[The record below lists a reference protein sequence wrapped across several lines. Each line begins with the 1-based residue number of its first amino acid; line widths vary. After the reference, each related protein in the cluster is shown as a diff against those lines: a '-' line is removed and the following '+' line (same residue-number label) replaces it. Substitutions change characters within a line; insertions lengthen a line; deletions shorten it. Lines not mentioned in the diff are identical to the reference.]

1 MSVMVPYLMK
11 TVSGGQ
17 VRSIALGHP
26 LLDDYL
32 EFVAARARPNTLI
45 AVAYD
50 LKVFFSV
57 IVKQPADITTA
68 DVLTF
73 IKAQRAPRRRGI
85 AGWRTARQW
94 ATAPQRK
101 PPPPTTRPP
110 PRRPDPKTPQGPS
123 GKLDSAHPAKHGVLA
138 DVGQAPHD
146 TARADGRS
154 WIHLRVG
161 GDAWGSPRTVDIEG
175 GLPGGLA
182 ERMFTWRLQEDHSRR
197 STGLRPLIG

>member
-1 MSVMVPYLMK
+1 MK

-161 GDAWGSPRTVDIEG
+161 GDADIGIFGARRHHAVIMTSHPTNRSLCRFHRVLSHQTADPRESLG
-175 GLPGGLA
+175 N
-182 ERMFTWRLQEDHSRR
+182 RQ
-197 STGLRPLIG
+197 